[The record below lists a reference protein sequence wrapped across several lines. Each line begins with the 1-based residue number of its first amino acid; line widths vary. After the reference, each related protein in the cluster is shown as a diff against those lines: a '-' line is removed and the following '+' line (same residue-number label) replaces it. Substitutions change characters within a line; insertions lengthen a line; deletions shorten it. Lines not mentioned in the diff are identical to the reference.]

1 MKNKYNFD
9 FDLKHK
15 KLKNFKISVGVDYFF
30 CCSSF
35 LKKNKGLKFL
45 NDTLDP
51 DKQSRRNPF
60 SYMWEW
66 DKKIIEKSEII
77 MNTHYND
84 DLSILLGQVILNKKD
99 HFFILEGDE
108 DVSWHSMPPL
118 GYFKYVST
126 FKRKLNSFNCNSGK
140 ISFFSDLY
148 IREDF
153 KNKKILYEFKVTRGK
168 YSLYS
173 INDESEEFKKN
184 FPYSNTIGA
193 LLVKD

>member
-15 KLKNFKISVGVDYFF
+15 KLKNFKISVGFDYFF

-35 LKKNKGLKFL
+35 LNKDKGIKFL
-45 NDTLDP
+45 NNGRG
-51 DKQSRRNPF
+51 KY
-60 SYMWEW
+60 YMWN
-66 DKKIIEKSEII
+66 KKIIEKSELI
-77 MNTHYND
+77 MNTHYNK
-84 DLSILLGQVILNKKD
+84 DLSIFLGHVNLNKKD